1 MRRLGDW
8 ALLAYTVMLFIFLYT
23 PIVSM
28 ALVSFNAGRG
38 LLKWEGFTLEWY
50 TRALNNERILT
61 ALFNSAWVAVTV
73 TLLSIAMA
81 LLAAIAVGRYQFRFR
96 FALNTALFLA
106 IVVPE
111 IAEALTL
118 MLFFLWVN
126 FPFGAT
132 TVVIGHLV
140 WFPIVYVVIRARMAG
155 LPQVYEEAAKVLGAN
170 EIQTFFRITLP
181 LLMPGIVTGGLLI
194 FTWSWDSFIKTQFTR
209 GPGFETLPIYIWNSV
224 GARGRG
230 LSPEVNAIATLSL
243 IVSIALAYLYARFR
257 SK

>member
-8 ALLAYTVMLFIFLYT
+8 VLLAYTVMLFVFLYT

-50 TRALNNERILT
+50 VKALNNDRILN

-73 TLLSIAMA
+73 TLLSIVMA

-132 TVVIGHLV
+132 TVIIGHLV

-155 LPQVYEEAAKVLGAN
+155 MPQVYEEAARVLGAN
-170 EIQTFFRITLP
+170 ELQTFFRITLP
-181 LLMPGIVTGGLLI
+181 LLMPGIITGGLLI

-243 IVSIALAYLYARFR
+243 IVSIALAYFYARFR

>member
-1 MRRLGDW
+1 MRRLGDRI
-8 ALLAYTVMLFIFLYT
+8 LLAYTIMLFVFLYT

-28 ALVSFNAGRG
+28 ALVSFNSGRG
-38 LLKWEGFTLEWY
+38 ILKWESFTLEWY
-50 TRALNNERILT
+50 TKALSNEKILN

-73 TLLSIAMA
+73 TLLAIAMA
-81 LLAAIAVGRYQFRFR
+81 LLAAIAVGRYQFRFKL
-96 FALNTALFLA
+96 ALNTGLFLA

-111 IAEALTL
+111 IVEALTL
-118 MLFFLWVN
+118 MLFFLWIGS
-126 FPFGAT
+126 PFGAS
-132 TVVIGHLV
+132 TVIIGHLV

-155 LPQVYEEAAKVLGAN
+155 MPRVYEEAARVLGAN
-170 EIQTFFRITLP
+170 ELQTFFKITLP
-181 LLMPGIVTGGLLI
+181 LLLPGIITGGLLI

-243 IVSIALAYLYARFR
+243 IISIALAYLYTRFR
-257 SK
+257 GR